1 MQNRQISAINESHNL
16 LSINSEWIGRE
27 YCKNCHF
34 CKLFSAELSESGAT
48 NSFQPVDHFLFPSG
62 SVIYSNTTHRKFI
75 YTIRHGMVKL
85 TNNARN
91 GGSRIVRLL
100 GPGDSIGLEL
110 LDGNNGYHHTA
121 VAVDNVD
128 VCRIPVSIIKRN
140 IAKRPSIYTQISHQ
154 LQNQLDLAD
163 QWIVALG
170 TGTARQRV
178 AHLLLLLDGFFADE
192 NGAFTLINREDMA
205 AVIGT
210 TVETVSRMIAEFKRQ
225 NILCKYKS
233 KNSLY
238 TCNTSMLNAI
248 TLHA

>member
-1 MQNRQISAINESHNL
+1 
-16 LSINSEWIGRE
+16 
-27 YCKNCHF
+27 
-34 CKLFSAELSESGAT
+34 
-48 NSFQPVDHFLFPSG
+48 
-62 SVIYSNTTHRKFI
+62 
-75 YTIRHGMVKL
+75 MVKL

-110 LDGNNGYHHTA
+110 LDGNNSYHHTA

-128 VCRIPVSIIKRN
+128 VCRIPVSIIKKN

-178 AHLLLLLDGFFADE
+178 AHLLLLLDGFFADK
-192 NGAFTLINREDMA
+192 NGAFILINREDMA

-210 TVETVSRMIAEFKRQ
+210 TVETASRMIAEFKRQ

>member
-1 MQNRQISAINESHNL
+1 MQNRQIPAIKESRSL

-27 YCKNCHF
+27 YCENCHF
-34 CKLFSAELSESGAT
+34 CKLFTTELSDYDDA
-48 NSFQPVDHFLFPSG
+48 NALQPVDHFLYPSG
-62 SVIYSNTTHRKFI
+62 SVIYNNHTHRKFI

-85 TNNARN
+85 TNNAHN

-100 GPGDSIGLEL
+100 GPGDAIGLEL

-128 VCRIPVSIIKRN
+128 VCRIPVSTIKKT
-140 IAKRPSIYTQISHQ
+140 IAERPSVYTQISHQ
-154 LQNQLDLAD
+154 LQTQLDLAD

-178 AHLLLLLDGFFADE
+178 AHLLLLLDGFFADK
-192 NGAFTLINREDMA
+192 NGAFNLINREDMA

-238 TCNTSMLNAI
+238 TCNSSMLRAI
-248 TLHA
+248 TLHV